1 MTGLLVPVALTFR
14 VCHTVEGARGIR
26 FQPLVAP
33 ERDEGIELSSSV
45 FRMWKTQVHYVGGSA
60 HILRGGRGAYGGP
73 HRRF

>member
-45 FRMWKTQVHYVGGSA
+45 FRMWKT
-60 HILRGGRGAYGGP
+60 
-73 HRRF
+73 